1 MSKKLVNSTG
11 HYILKKGTPFTN
23 VYGLARSI
31 LALSTFL
38 TLLFND
44 IDTLFK
50 PAAGIREYPYCSTGM
65 NSISIF
71 CIVPNTYLEAIKI
84 VTIILLLIIISGWR
98 PKITGLIHWWIAF
111 SVQNSTTTL
120 DGGDQVIAVLTFLL
134 IPITLADERKWHWE
148 RDYSIEKNRVVAI
161 SSGWASILVIR
172 IQVAILYLHSS
183 IAKLGADEW
192 INGTAVYYF
201 LNDPMFGLNPLVRTI
216 IQPITKSWLIVLP
229 TWGTLILQFLLFCG
243 LFANTKT
250 KKILFVL
257 AITMHELFALMLGLV
272 SFSIAM
278 IAALII
284 FLLPNVHREYK
295 FNYQF
300 NFLSNR
306 KEVK

>member
-1 MSKKLVNSTG
+1 MQNKLVDRTG
-11 HYILKKGTPFTN
+11 NYIVNKGTPFTN
-23 VYGLARSI
+23 VYGIARSL
-31 LALSTFL
+31 LALATLL
-38 TLLFND
+38 TLLFNN
-44 IDTLFK
+44 INTLFK
-50 PAAGIREYPYCSTGM
+50 PVAGISEYPFCSTGI

-71 CIVPNTYLEAIKI
+71 CIVPSTYLGAVKF
-84 VTIILLLIIISGWR
+84 VTIILLIIIMSGWR
-98 PKITGLIHWWIAF
+98 PRITGLIHWWIAF
-111 SVQNSTTTL
+111 SVQNSMTTL

-134 IPITLADERKWHWE
+134 IPITLADERRWHWE
-148 RDYSIEKNRVVAI
+148 RDYSIEKNRVIAV

-183 IAKLGADEW
+183 IAKLGTEEW

-201 LNDPMFGLNPLVRTI
+201 LNDPMFGINPVISTLT
-216 IQPITKSWLIVLP
+216 QPITQSWMVVLP
-229 TWGTLILQFLLFCG
+229 TWGTIILQFLLFCG

-250 KKILFVL
+250 KKIFFIV

-284 FLLPNVHREYK
+284 FLVPNVHREFK

-300 NFLSNR
+300 SLPLTR